1 MGVEEVVE
9 ATPSSGNLAVEK
21 GRDTGVRGEEKS
33 IKFYFKHH
41 PHPPGE
47 RLGCG

>member
-9 ATPSSGNLAVEK
+9 ATPSSGKLAVEK
-21 GRDTGVRGEEKS
+21 GRDTGVRGEQS